1 MESSWI
7 NTSSLALDLSVGPR
21 WLPDE
26 ASVSEHMHPACIL
39 RHCNLLW
46 EFRLLSSSVLSSQRQ
61 PQTRSTHAQQS
72 VSKKDEVSSSRRL
85 ITDRMLLR
93 TYPQACLTCSLSG
106 WQVEVGLE
114 AKLNQMSKEN
124 KMLTEMVSAMHY
136 NYNALCNQFFNLV
149 GSSPSKGEAE
159 SPRRKRKSES
169 PEMVN
174 YGEVGSE
181 KIDGVVSY
189 IESNSNEDNMF
200 KRFREDPKP
209 KISKIYVQTEPSDSS
224 LVSSISIHEWLIREA
239 SSGSHVLPLLL
250 LGGQRWV
257 SMEEIRAE
265 GYQRQPISQ
274 SLLQMLLRTYMPCQ
288 EKGAEKCRRQIHL
301 GGYIWRWA
309 QPWTSFTGSR
319 FGAEWTAAMLGLH
332 RPFVPDHHP
341 RSHAAGIST
350 RSWEV
355 LQRDGVTG
363 VPAAACWADGHIIDE
378 GSKFHD
384 CTCGCDFWEDA
395 SASTSSKLSMLLFV

>member
-26 ASVSEHMHPACIL
+26 AS
-39 RHCNLLW
+39 
-46 EFRLLSSSVLSSQRQ
+46 RQ

-72 VSKKDEVSSSRRL
+72 VSKKDE
-85 ITDRMLLR
+85 
-93 TYPQACLTCSLSG
+93 
-106 WQVEVGLE
+106 VEVGLE

-200 KRFREDPKP
+200 KRFREDPKL
-209 KISKIYVQTEPSDSS
+209 KISKVYVQTEPSDSS
-224 LVSSISIHEWLIREA
+224 LV
-239 SSGSHVLPLLL
+239 VKD
-250 LGGQRWV
+250 
-257 SMEEIRAE
+257 
-265 GYQRQPISQ
+265 GYQWRKYGQKVTRDNPSPRAYYRCSFAPTCPVKKKVQRSAEDRSILVATYEGEHNHGHLSQGAGSVQSGPQPCLVSIGPSCPTITLDLTQRGSQPDLGRFCREMESPEFQRLLVEQMATSLTKDPNFTTALADAISGK
-274 SLLQMLLRTYMPCQ
+274 MPQ
-288 EKGAEKCRRQIHL
+288 HPP
-301 GGYIWRWA
+301 A
-309 QPWTSFTGSR
+309 QN
-319 FGAEWTAAMLGLH
+319 
-332 RPFVPDHHP
+332 
-341 RSHAAGIST
+341 
-350 RSWEV
+350 
-355 LQRDGVTG
+355 
-363 VPAAACWADGHIIDE
+363 
-378 GSKFHD
+378 
-384 CTCGCDFWEDA
+384 
-395 SASTSSKLSMLLFV
+395 

>member
-1 MESSWI
+1 
-7 NTSSLALDLSVGPR
+7 
-21 WLPDE
+21 
-26 ASVSEHMHPACIL
+26 
-39 RHCNLLW
+39 
-46 EFRLLSSSVLSSQRQ
+46 
-61 PQTRSTHAQQS
+61 
-72 VSKKDEVSSSRRL
+72 
-85 ITDRMLLR
+85 
-93 TYPQACLTCSLSG
+93 
-106 WQVEVGLE
+106 
-114 AKLNQMSKEN
+114 
-124 KMLTEMVSAMHY
+124 MVSAMHH

-200 KRFREDPKP
+200 KRFREDPKL
-209 KISKIYVQTEPSDSS
+209 KISKVYVQTEPSDSS
-224 LVSSISIHEWLIREA
+224 LVSSISSHEWLIREA

-301 GGYIWRWA
+301 GGYI
-309 QPWTSFTGSR
+309 
-319 FGAEWTAAMLGLH
+319 
-332 RPFVPDHHP
+332 
-341 RSHAAGIST
+341 
-350 RSWEV
+350 
-355 LQRDGVTG
+355 
-363 VPAAACWADGHIIDE
+363 
-378 GSKFHD
+378 
-384 CTCGCDFWEDA
+384 
-395 SASTSSKLSMLLFV
+395 